1 MSQETNTTMIADKP
15 QPVHKGILISVAA
28 FVVIGLVFA
37 QPCLCV
43 AGAVV
48 GSYKSMFYL
57 IVVVRLLYGILMRR
71 LNRADYLL
79 WVLGFILFCIIAEN
93 LH

>member
-1 MSQETNTTMIADKP
+1 MTTEERQPLQKGMIIA
-15 QPVHKGILISVAA
+15 VVA
-28 FVVIGLVFA
+28 FVIIGLAFA

-57 IVVVRLLYGILMRR
+57 IAVVRLLYGLLMRR